1 MPEMDD
7 DDRVIHVHTQIG
19 EREGVILEVR
29 PEGQEY
35 PSERDMSHLTDDE
48 AREVRDQLNDYL
60 RDDEPGA
67 ETHSSSETTEA
78 EP

>member
-1 MPEMDD
+1 MPETD

-35 PSERDMSHLTDDE
+35 PLERDMSHLTDDE
-48 AREVRDQLNDYL
+48 ARDVRDQLNDYL
-60 RDDEPGA
+60 RDDEPEVEG
-67 ETHSSSETTEA
+67 HPPSESTGS